1 VDDQLHEGGVGKGM
15 TTLFH
20 NVGVDFVRCRS
31 INVQEGKIMK
41 KITLPLTA
49 LLFLSVASF
58 AQTLTPAD
66 REKGLQYLQQTR
78 DAVVDATKGLSEA
91 QLKFKSA
98 PDRWSVAETLEH
110 IALAED
116 FLFQNVTEKI
126 MKAPAGPADRDTA
139 KIDAMVLAMIPDRSH
154 KAQAPP
160 PLVPTG
166 RWTPA
171 DTLDHFLKSR
181 AKTIAFMQST
191 PDLREHVADSPLGQP
206 LDAYEWLLF
215 IAAHSERHTKQ
226 ILEVKADPNFPK
238 N

>member
-1 VDDQLHEGGVGKGM
+1 
-15 TTLFH
+15 
-20 NVGVDFVRCRS
+20 
-31 INVQEGKIMK
+31 MK
-41 KITLPLTA
+41 PMKEVSLLVCV
-49 LLFLSVASF
+49 LLFGSAAF
-58 AQTLTPAD
+58 GQALTQAD
-66 REKGLQYLQQTR
+66 RERGVKYLEQTR
-78 DAVVDATKGLSEA
+78 DGVVAATKGLSDA
-91 QLKFKSA
+91 QMKFKPG
-98 PDRWSVAETLEH
+98 PDRWSVTETLEH

-116 FLFQNVTEKI
+116 FIFQNVENNV
-126 MKAPAGPADRDTA
+126 MKAPAGAADRDAA

-171 DTLDHFLKSR
+171 EALDHFLKSR
-181 AKTIAFMQST
+181 AKTIAFLQST
-191 PDLREHVADSPLGQP
+191 PDLRQHVADSPIGQP

-215 IAAHSERHTKQ
+215 IGAHSERHTKQ